1 MNNASIND
9 IRKTLLSREPH
20 ELTAI
25 CLRMA
30 KYKKENKELL
40 SYILYDSGDE
50 QAYIEN
56 LKLEVDDLF
65 DTLVYNSAY
74 KYTKQ
79 VRKILRYINKHIKYS
94 GLSATQVELLVFFCE
109 KLRKKMRH
117 VTALENIYAQ
127 QLKKIDTALSKLH
140 EDVQYDYARQ
150 VEALRR
156 FN

>member
-1 MNNASIND
+1 MNNTSIND

-25 CLRMA
+25 CLRLA

-40 SYILYDSGDE
+40 SYILYDSDDE
-50 QAYIEN
+50 QVYIDN
-56 LKLEVDDLF
+56 LKQEVDELF
-65 DTLVYNSAY
+65 DMLVYTSAY

-79 VRKILRYINKHIKYS
+79 IRKILRYINKHIKYS
-94 GLSATQVELLVFFCE
+94 GLPATQVDLLVYFCQ

-117 VTALENIYAQ
+117 VTALETIYTQ

-140 EDVQYDYARQ
+140 EDIQYDYAKQ
-150 VEALRR
+150 VEDLRKV
-156 FN
+156 